1 MKIKVQREEL
11 YKRLS
16 DIQNVVEKKNTM
28 PILNHFL
35 LTVTKKGS
43 HITATDLETAVKEPI
58 NIEPIEEGVI
68 CIPARKLFE
77 IVKEMEGDILLETT
91 DSQWLKVKSGKS
103 NFKISCLSPEDFP
116 LWPSFEKALEKF
128 QLPVSLMKEMIEK
141 SLYAAGESDTRYVL
155 NSLLF
160 HIKEGGSLS
169 VVGTDGHR
177 LALLKKKIA
186 FQPKEE
192 KKLIVSRKAVS
203 ELRRFL
209 MDDSGDI
216 AITIER
222 NHVLFDIGEIQF
234 LTRLVDGTYPN
245 YEQVIPTNNEK
256 ILNVDRLSLIKAL
269 RRVSILSRERSN
281 AVKME
286 IDSNNMVLSSQNP
299 DLGEAL
305 DEVSVQYSGAPMTIF
320 FNAKYILDSLNAMT
334 SESVVFKLNE
344 PLSPVIIQEENRD
357 DYLCI
362 VMPMRG

>member
-28 PILNHFL
+28 PVLNHFL

-43 HITATDLETAVKEPI
+43 YITATDLETAVKEPI
-58 NIEPIEEGVI
+58 NIELIEDGVI

-77 IVKEMEGDILLETT
+77 IVKEMEDDILLETM
-91 DSQWLKVKSGKS
+91 DSQWLKVKAGKS

-116 LWPSFEKALEKF
+116 VWPSFENALEKF

-160 HIKEGGSLS
+160 HIKGEGNLS

-177 LALLKKKIA
+177 LALLQKKIA
-186 FQPKEE
+186 IEPKEE
-192 KKLIVSRKAVS
+192 RKLIVSRKAVS

-209 MDDSGDI
+209 IDDSRDI
-216 AITIER
+216 IITIGK
-222 NHVLFDIGEIQF
+222 NHVLFDIEEIQF
-234 LTRLVDGTYPN
+234 LTRLIDGTYPN
-245 YEQVIPTNNEK
+245 YEQVIPINNDK
-256 ILNVDRLSLIKAL
+256 VLKVDKNSLIKAL
-269 RRVSILSRERSN
+269 RRVSIMSRERSN

-286 IDSNNMVLSSQNP
+286 IDSNNMILSAQNP
-299 DLGEAL
+299 DWGEAV
-305 DEVSVQYSGAPMTIF
+305 DEVGVQYSGTPMTIF
-320 FNAKYILDSLNAMT
+320 FNARYILDALNAMA
-334 SESVVFKLNE
+334 SENIVFKFNE
-344 PLSPVIIQEENRD
+344 PLSPVMILEEQRD
-357 DYLCI
+357 DYICI